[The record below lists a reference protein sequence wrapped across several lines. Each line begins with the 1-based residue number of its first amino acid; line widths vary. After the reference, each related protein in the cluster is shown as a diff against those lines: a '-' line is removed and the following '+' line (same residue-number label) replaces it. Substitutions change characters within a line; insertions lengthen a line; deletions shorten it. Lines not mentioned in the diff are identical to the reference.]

1 MRLQIMVDDVLGAEL
16 KTKAHDMGFSVSS
29 YARFLLK
36 NAITKPNKIDK
47 ALAEI
52 DSGESE
58 TLTLGQFKQQIRKLK
73 K

>member
-1 MRLQIMVDDVLGAEL
+1 MRLQIMVDDVLGTEL
-16 KTKAHDMGFSVSS
+16 KNKAHDMGFSVSA

-36 NAITKPNKIDK
+36 NAISKPNKINK

-52 DSGESE
+52 DAGDVE
-58 TLTLGQFKQQIRKLK
+58 TLTLEQFKQQIARLK

>member
-1 MRLQIMVDDVLGAEL
+1 MVDDILGEEL

-36 NAITKPNKIDK
+36 NAIAQPNKIDK
-47 ALAEI
+47 ALADI
-52 DSGESE
+52 DAGNVE
-58 TLTLGQFKQQIRKLK
+58 TLTLGQFKQQIAELK

>member
-1 MRLQIMVDDVLGAEL
+1 MRLQIMVDDALGTEL
-16 KTKAHDMGFSVSS
+16 KSKAHDMGFSVSS

-52 DSGESE
+52 DAGESE

>member
-16 KTKAHDMGFSVSS
+16 KNKAHDMGFSVSS

-36 NAITKPNKIDK
+36 KAIAKPNKIDE

-52 DSGESE
+52 DAGNVE
-58 TLTLGQFKQQIRKLK
+58 TLSLEEFKQQITKLK